1 MKATK
6 KNEQM
11 KATLNGASKE
21 LEAILGGFKVVEAE
35 MRRTFGKPSRL
46 YIRMEEILQPVQ
58 LKIG

>member
-1 MKATK
+1 MKTTK
-6 KNEQM
+6 QTKQM
-11 KATLNGASKE
+11 NATLNGAGKE

-46 YIRMEEILQPVQ
+46 YIRMEEILKPVQ